1 MIIDLDNKYSRFE
14 LITWWDQSILKNSKI
29 FVVGAGALGN
39 EIVKNLL
46 MLGVGEIF
54 IADMDI
60 VEKSNLTRS
69 VFFRESDI
77 GKNKAEVI
85 CKNAQKINPDVKMNF
100 YNGNI
105 MNLGLGVFNK
115 FDLIICGLDN
125 REARIFVN
133 QSCRKINKIWIDGAI
148 EVLNGVVRVFHPVN
162 FACYECTMNETDYI
176 LMNKRKSCLLLGIED
191 IQQGKI
197 PTTPTIASIIAAVQ
211 VQEAIKILHKLDEK
225 NILFG
230 KGFVYSGVINESY
243 TVEYQINESCL
254 AHYNYDEIINSNLIF
269 ESASISDIFEFA
281 KENFKFNNCEL
292 IFNNEIV
299 YELYDAD
306 ENYSNEFFGNLN
318 LLKLDDIKSG
328 EKILKIKSFHSLKNQ
343 GELFEKLKNKT
354 LKELQIPENDILTLR
369 NKNSEKYIS
378 FIA

>member
-1 MIIDLDNKYSRFE
+1 MIIDLENKYSRFE
-14 LITWWDQSILKNSKI
+14 LISWWDQSLLKNSKI
-29 FVVGAGALGN
+29 MVIGAGALGN

-54 IADMDI
+54 IVDMDN

-85 CKNAQKINPDVKMNF
+85 CKNAQEINPDVKMNF

-125 REARIFVN
+125 REARMFVN

-148 EVLNGVVRVFHPVN
+148 EVLNGVVRVFHPVS

-211 VQEAIKILHKLDEK
+211 VQEAVKILHKFDEK
-225 NILFG
+225 NILFS
-230 KGFVYSGVINESY
+230 KGFVYSGVTNESY
-243 TVEYQINESCL
+243 TVEYQIIESCL
-254 AHYNYDEIINSNLIF
+254 AHYNFDEIINSNLNF
-269 ESASISDIFEFA
+269 NTASISEIFQFA
-281 KENFKFNNCEL
+281 DSKFNFKNCEL

-299 YELYDAD
+299 YELFDAD
-306 ENYSNEFFGNLN
+306 ENYTKEIFGNLN
-318 LLKLDDIKSG
+318 LLNIDDIKTG
-328 EKILKIKSFHSLKNQ
+328 EKILKIKSFHSLKNN
-343 GELFEKLKNKT
+343 GELFDKLKNKT
-354 LKELQIPENDILTLR
+354 LKELKIPENDILTIR
-369 NKNSEKYIS
+369 NKNSDKYIS

>member
-1 MIIDLDNKYSRFE
+1 VIIDLDNKYSRFE

-39 EIVKNLL
+39 EIVKNLI

-54 IADMDI
+54 IADMDN

-69 VFFRESDI
+69 IFFRESDI
-77 GKNKAEVI
+77 GKNKAEI
-85 CKNAQKINPDVKMNF
+85 ISKNAKDINPDVKISF

-115 FDLIICGLDN
+115 YDLIICGLDN
-125 REARIFVN
+125 REARMFVN
-133 QSCRKINKIWIDGAI
+133 QSCGKVNKIWIDGAI
-148 EVLNGVVRVFHPVN
+148 EILNGVVRVFHPREK
-162 FACYECTMNETDYI
+162 ACYECTMNEADYI
-176 LMNKRKSCLLLGIED
+176 LMNKRKSCLLLGIEE
-191 IQQGKI
+191 IEQGKI
-197 PTTPTIASIIAAVQ
+197 PTTPTVSSIIAAVQ
-211 VQEAIKILHKLDEK
+211 VQEAVKILHKFDPQ

-230 KGFVYSGVINESY
+230 KGFVYSGVNNESY

-254 AHYNYDEIINSNLIF
+254 AHYNYDEIINSDLKFESTSISEIF
-269 ESASISDIFEFA
+269 EYSDKNF
-281 KENFKFNNCEL
+281 NFKNCEL
-292 IFNNEIV
+292 VFNNEIV
-299 YELYDAD
+299 YELFDS
-306 ENYSNEFFGNLN
+306 ENNSSQEFFGNLN
-318 LLKLDDIKSG
+318 LLKLEDIKSG

-343 GELFEKLKNKT
+343 SELYEKLKNKT
-354 LKELQIPENDILTLR
+354 LVELKIPVNDILTVR

>member
-1 MIIDLDNKYSRFE
+1 MIIDLENKYSRFE
-14 LITWWDQSILKNSKI
+14 LINWWDQSVLKNSKI
-29 FVVGAGALGN
+29 MVIGAGALGN

-54 IADMDI
+54 IVDMDN

-85 CKNAQKINPDVKMNF
+85 YKNAQEINPDVKINF

-105 MNLGLGVFNK
+105 MNLGLGVFNN

-125 REARIFVN
+125 REARMFVN

-211 VQEAIKILHKLDEK
+211 VQEAVKILHKFDEK

-230 KGFVYSGVINESY
+230 KGFVYSGVTNESY

-254 AHYNYDEIINSNLIF
+254 AHYNFDDISNSNLNF
-269 ESASISDIFEFA
+269 NTASISDIFQFA
-281 KENFKFNNCEL
+281 DSKFNFKNCDL

-306 ENYSNEFFGNLN
+306 ENYSKEFFGNLN
-318 LLKLDDIKSG
+318 LLKLDEIKDG
-328 EKILKIKSFHSLKNQ
+328 EKILKLKSFHSLKNN
-343 GELFEKLKNKT
+343 GELFDKLKNKT
-354 LKELQIPENDILTLR
+354 LKELKIPENDILTIR

-378 FIA
+378 FFS

>member
-1 MIIDLDNKYSRFE
+1 MIIDLENKYSRFE
-14 LITWWDQSILKNSKI
+14 LITWWDQSVLKNSKI
-29 FVVGAGALGN
+29 MVIGAGALGN

-54 IADMDI
+54 IVDMDN

-69 VFFRESDI
+69 VFFRENDI

-85 CKNAQKINPDVKMNF
+85 CKNAQEINPDVKINF

-105 MNLGLGVFNK
+105 KNLGLGVFNK

-125 REARIFVN
+125 REARMFVN

-148 EVLNGVVRVFHPVN
+148 EILNGIVRVFHPVN

-211 VQEAIKILHKLDEK
+211 VQEAVKILHRFENQ

-230 KGFVYSGVINESY
+230 KGFVYSGVNNESY

-254 AHYNYDEIINSNLIF
+254 AHYNFDEIINSNLNF
-269 ESASISDIFEFA
+269 YSASVKEIFQFA
-281 KENFKFNNCEL
+281 ESKFNFKNCEL

-306 ENYSNEFFGNLN
+306 ENYSKEFFGNLN
-318 LLKLDDIKSG
+318 LLNINDVKDG
-328 EKILKIKSFHSLKNQ
+328 EKILKIKSLHSLKNT
-343 GELFEKLKNKT
+343 GELFDKLKNKT
-354 LKELQIPENDILTLR
+354 LSDLKIPENDILTIR